1 MMKFY
6 DMKDRPLAFD
16 VFNTNGK
23 VAIPAGTFN
32 VKIAF
37 KQSSLVRDVDGNVY
51 KSDIVPYGGKR
62 LNVISI
68 MDLSIT
74 DRSNFNLIEELFFH
88 FGVEVLL

>member
-32 VKIAF
+32 VKIAIE
-37 KQSSLVRDVDGNVY
+37 SLPTIRNNVTLVDVAIHI
-51 KSDIVPYGGKR
+51 SDK
-62 LNVISI
+62 
-68 MDLSIT
+68 
-74 DRSNFNLIEELFFH
+74 
-88 FGVEVLL
+88 

>member
-37 KQSSLVRDVDGNVY
+37 KQSSLV
-51 KSDIVPYGGKR
+51 
-62 LNVISI
+62 
-68 MDLSIT
+68 
-74 DRSNFNLIEELFFH
+74 
-88 FGVEVLL
+88 